1 MTEQTQEQKFDHL
14 DRMQKR
20 IMTAESFVTKE
31 EFLKAPIDEQNRY
44 YQWMRRQCGELCDLI

>member
-20 IMTAESFVTKE
+20 VMTAESFVTKE

-44 YQWMRRQCGELCDLI
+44 YQWMCRQCGELCNLI